1 MLKLQPTLC
10 AFASLRDI
18 ILFKPPRDRPPHAT
32 ISSILSSKNENQMKV
47 SISLPEELVTYIDE
61 KVKNRSQLIESLL
74 QQWRKKQQ
82 EQEMVEAC
90 MLLDEM
96 NLEWNDEWE
105 QAAITDWEASG

>member
-1 MLKLQPTLC
+1 
-10 AFASLRDI
+10 
-18 ILFKPPRDRPPHAT
+18 
-32 ISSILSSKNENQMKV
+32 MKV

-74 QQWRKKQQ
+74 QQWRKKQEQ
-82 EQEMVEAC
+82 QEMVEAC

-96 NLEWNDEWE
+96 NLEWDDEWA